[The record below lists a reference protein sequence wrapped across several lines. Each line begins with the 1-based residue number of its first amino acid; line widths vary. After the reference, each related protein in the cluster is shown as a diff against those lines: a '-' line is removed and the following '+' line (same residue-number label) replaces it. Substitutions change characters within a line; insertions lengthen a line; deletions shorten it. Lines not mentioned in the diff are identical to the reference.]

1 MFSSIDN
8 FELKIRDESAAFQ
21 SIRLGNTTNPF
32 NTNSFTAVQAL
43 PRVELNR
50 GKMPDLVGGYSSL
63 GFDINPLDIS
73 YRAEEKVDYY
83 IDFGSA
89 LVRVAWAAN
98 NGGASEAAKTIG
110 KQNFVLFS

>member
-1 MFSSIDN
+1 
-8 FELKIRDESAAFQ
+8 
-21 SIRLGNTTNPF
+21 
-32 NTNSFTAVQAL
+32 
-43 PRVELNR
+43 
-50 GKMPDLVGGYSSL
+50 MPDLVGGYSSL

-98 NGGASEAAKTIG
+98 TGGASEAAKTIG
-110 KQNFVLFS
+110 IKIELISKKDREKIITKELIIDLLNE